1 MPSEE
6 TVHVSPMKVT
16 PTLGKGTLGTWSFHS
31 IHGQPD
37 SAPVKAFAE
46 DETRSWANQTKLGR
60 MRISA

>member
-16 PTLGKGTLGTWSFHS
+16 PTLGKGTLGTWSLL

-37 SAPVKAFAE
+37 SVPVKAFVEE
-46 DETRSWANQTKLGR
+46 DETRPWANQTKLGR